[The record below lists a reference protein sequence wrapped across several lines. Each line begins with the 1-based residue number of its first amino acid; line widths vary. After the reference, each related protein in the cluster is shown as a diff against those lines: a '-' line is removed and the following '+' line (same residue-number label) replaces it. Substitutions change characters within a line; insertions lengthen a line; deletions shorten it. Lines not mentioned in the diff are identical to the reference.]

1 MNDLFPVGRLRAAAF
16 HSPGPAAGLLLF
28 LPLVAVLLLSSCAS
42 DPGPAAP
49 GTEPRRPADLGRV
62 GRAAPNLHLLQEG
75 DVLQITFPGATNL
88 NTVQKIPLDGMLQL
102 PFAGSIPASGK
113 TTLDLQD
120 MILDRF
126 GSQLQLQE
134 VTVVTLSTSAT
145 IYVSGAVLR
154 PGRIPIER
162 PLTAL
167 EAVMEAG
174 GLDFDRARPSRAIVI
189 RHEDGQQKTYPIDLK
204 QALSGRP
211 GEPFYLRPFDIV
223 HVPTKTFNL

>member
-1 MNDLFPVGRLRAAAF
+1 MNRRFPFCHPCAAAS
-16 HSPGPAAGLLLF
+16 HSSAPAGFLSF
-28 LPLVAVLLLSSCAS
+28 LPLVAVLLVASCAL
-42 DPGPAAP
+42 DPAPTAP
-49 GTEPRRPADLGRV
+49 GVDSR
-62 GRAAPNLHLLQEG
+62 RAADAGLAGRPVSNVLQEG

-102 PFAGSIPASGK
+102 PFAGSIPASGR
-113 TTLDLQD
+113 TTLELQD

-145 IYVSGAVLR
+145 VYVSGAVLR

-174 GLDFDRARPSRAIVI
+174 GLDSDRARPSRALVI

-211 GEPFYLRPFDIV
+211 AEPFYLRPFDIV